1 MGAGGFCQFFHG
13 RTSPPKGH
21 IMTEAT
27 LDVVGIGNAI
37 IDLIAHAEDDFLEQ
51 HALAKGT
58 MTLIDEP
65 TAERLYAAMGP
76 ATRASGGSAGNT
88 IAGLGSLGARCGYIG
103 KLRDDD
109 LGAAYSHDL
118 LAAGVRFTT
127 AMASEGPATARCI
140 IFVTSDAERT
150 MNTYLG
156 ACVNLTADDIDEPLV
171 AAAKI
176 TYLEGYLYDEP
187 HAKEAFHR
195 AADIAHAAGRKVALS
210 LSDAFCVERHR
221 DGFLDLVANRVDIL
235 FANESE
241 LLALFEGDD
250 FDAALDRVAALVDL
264 AAVTLGPRG
273 SVVAQ
278 GGERIASPAAPIERV
293 VDTTGAGDLYAAGFL
308 YGLTCDLPLAECA
321 RIAGLAAAEIIS
333 HFGARPETP
342 LREFARLG

>member
-1 MGAGGFCQFFHG
+1 
-13 RTSPPKGH
+13 
-21 IMTEAT
+21 MTDAT

-37 IDLIAHAEDDFLEQ
+37 IDLLAHADDSFLTQ
-51 HALAKGT
+51 QNLAKGA
-58 MTLIDEP
+58 MTLVDED

-76 ATRASGGSAGNT
+76 VTRASGGSAGNT
-88 IAGLGSLGARCGYIG
+88 IAGLGSLGAKCGYIG
-103 KLRDDD
+103 KLKQDE
-109 LGAAYSHDL
+109 LGAAYQHDL

-127 AMASEGPATARCI
+127 PMATDGPSTARCM

-156 ACVNLTADDIDEPLV
+156 ACVNLNADDIDTEMV
-171 AAAKI
+171 AAAKV

-195 AADIAHAAGRKVALS
+195 ASDVAHAAGRKVALS

-221 DGFLDLVANRVDIL
+221 ADFLDLIANRIDIL

-241 LLALFEGDD
+241 LLALFQVED
-250 FDAALDRVAALVDL
+250 FDAAIEQLKPMVEI
-264 AAVTLGPRG
+264 AAVTRSAQG
-273 SVVAQ
+273 SVAIR
-278 GGERIASPAAPIERV
+278 GDERVESPAAHVERV

-308 YGLTCDLPLAECA
+308 YGLTQELPLAECC
-321 RIAGLAAAEIIS
+321 RIAGLAAAEVIS

-342 LREFARLG
+342 LREYAGLD